1 MESLQEILLNPYVLP
16 VAGGLAILLLF
27 LGLRRVERSRDALIE
42 QRLGQYGRI
51 EDEEVAM
58 RGERRSTLDGLEAAV
73 TRRSFAA
80 TLQTELAR
88 ANLQLRVSEFIALT
102 LLSVA
107 AFFLLGYLI
116 FDSLFLGLVF
126 GVVGFFVPRF
136 YVGFRQR
143 RRLNA
148 FNDQLGDTIS
158 LLANSIRS
166 GFSIVQSMETAA
178 QQLPEPVASEF
189 QRVTQEIG
197 LGVHYEDALINMLR
211 RVPSEDLE
219 LMVIAINIQGRI
231 GGNLA
236 EILDTIGHTIRE
248 RVRIKGEIRVL
259 TAQQMISGYILVG
272 LPIILGMALYLLNRE
287 YIARMF
293 SDPCGWIMLG
303 VAALMLVSGFLIVR
317 RIVDIEV

>member
-1 MESLQEILLNPYVLP
+1 
-16 VAGGLAILLLF
+16 
-27 LGLRRVERSRDALIE
+27 
-42 QRLGQYGRI
+42 
-51 EDEEVAM
+51 
-58 RGERRSTLDGLEAAV
+58 
-73 TRRSFAA
+73 
-80 TLQTELAR
+80 
-88 ANLQLRVSEFIALT
+88 
-102 LLSVA
+102 
-107 AFFLLGYLI
+107 
-116 FDSLFLGLVF
+116 
-126 GVVGFFVPRF
+126 
-136 YVGFRQR
+136 
-143 RRLNA
+143 
-148 FNDQLGDTIS
+148 
-158 LLANSIRS
+158 
-166 GFSIVQSMETAA
+166 
-178 QQLPEPVASEF
+178 
-189 QRVTQEIG
+189 VTQEIG